1 MVYGD
6 DPVVRRGIEMFL
18 RDRPEVAVID
28 GGDGADASVLVVCV
42 DSVDDAVLQ
51 MLRKY
56 WRTQEMRTV
65 LIAGQLREA
74 ELFSALE
81 CGVAAI
87 VRRRDASPDKVVH
100 AIERA
105 ARGDGDL
112 PPDML
117 GGLLGH
123 IGLTLRSGRGVGDA
137 VPLARFSQR
146 EIDVVGLVGEGLDTR
161 EIARK
166 LSYSER
172 TVKNV
177 LQGIMLRLGLR
188 NRAHVVAYAA
198 REGYLR

>member
-1 MVYGD
+1 MIHSA
-6 DPVVRRGIEMFL
+6 DPVVRSGIEGFI
-18 RDRPEVAVID
+18 RNRPEVALLD
-28 GGDGADASVLVVCV
+28 RDDPAASVLIVCV
-42 DSVDDAVLQ
+42 DSLDDVALEVL
-51 MLRKY
+51 RRS
-56 WRTQEMRTV
+56 WRTKAVRTV

-81 CGVAAI
+81 CGVAVI
-87 VRRRDASPDKVVH
+87 VRRPEASPEKVAR
-100 AIERA
+100 AIQLA
-105 ARGDGDL
+105 DRGVGDL
-112 PPDML
+112 PPEML

-123 IGLTLRSGRGVGDA
+123 IGLTLRAGRGIGDA

-146 EIDVVGLVGEGLDTR
+146 EIDVVTLVSEGIGTR
-161 EIARK
+161 EIAQK